1 MGCVASRIHKEGRV
15 QVCKERKK
23 LMKQLVGYRGE
34 FADAQLAYL
43 RALKNTGVT
52 LRQFTE
58 SDSLELENTSYGLTL
73 PPSPPSPLPP
83 APPPPPSFSP
93 DSRKASENGK
103 GEAAQEESIEINQ
116 DDCSTP
122 PPPTTSSSWNYWD
135 LFESP
140 SPLHHP
146 KQSGTV
152 DPAEEENW
160 AESKMEFEDEERQEE
175 LVGNTAVSPLPEKPQ
190 PGEIVDDNSSM
201 MSWYNKDSTDLA
213 MVVWKNK
220 KTLEGIVKELD
231 DYFLKASAGG
241 KEIAV
246 FTDINIGDN
255 SLPWKLKENKR
266 KRSNS
271 AKVFSAL
278 SWSWSSKSLQ
288 FARDAVESGS
298 IEPCKPGAHCITLDK
313 LYAAEQKLYKEVK
326 EEEMTKLELERKLM
340 LLQKQDENHDWT
352 KTEKI
357 RSSVENLEADIRRL
371 QHSISTT
378 CSSILEL
385 IDEELYPQLV
395 ALTSGLMEMWKKMY
409 KSHQVQNHISQQL
422 NHLSDDLSMD
432 LTTVSHRHA
441 TAQLETEVSFWFHSF
456 CQLVKSQQ
464 DYVRTLCRWIQLT
477 DCLVDDQ
484 QQNRCSSA
492 ARKLCEEWQRGFD
505 KLPDKLASEAIKSF
519 LLAIQSIIRQQAEEH
534 NQQKKSDKLEKRLQ
548 KEITS
553 LSEMEKKVEGNAAAS
568 DGNSTLS
575 PKHPLSLKRAKT
587 EALKKRVEM
596 EKGKHLN
603 SVQVCKTMTLSN
615 LKTSLPNVFQALMQ
629 FSRASA
635 QAFEAI
641 NGHGR
646 PEIPCNASE
655 NSTN

>member
-1 MGCVASRIHKEGRV
+1 MGCVASRIDKEERV
-15 QVCKERKK
+15 QVCKERKR

-73 PPSPPSPLPP
+73 PPSPPSSLPP
-83 APPPPPSFSP
+83 PPLPPSFSP
-93 DSRKASENGK
+93 DSRKAGDNGK

-122 PPPTTSSSWNYWD
+122 PPPTASSSWNFLD
-135 LFESP
+135 LFDSP
-140 SPLHHP
+140 SPLHYP
-146 KQSGTV
+146 KQSETIEPV
-152 DPAEEENW
+152 EEENW
-160 AESKMEFEDEERQEE
+160 AESKMEFEDEDQGEG
-175 LVGNTAVSPLPEKPQ
+175 LVENTAISPLPEKPQ

-201 MSWYNKDSTDLA
+201 MSWYNKETTDVA
-213 MVVWKNK
+213 MVVCKNK
-220 KTLEGIVKELD
+220 KTLEGIIRELD
-231 DYFLKASAGG
+231 DYFLKASAGA
-241 KEIAV
+241 KEIVV

-255 SLPWKLKENKR
+255 SIPWKLNENKR

-288 FARDAVESGS
+288 FARDAVQCGS
-298 IEPCKPGAHCITLDK
+298 SEPCKPGAHCITLDK
-313 LYAAEQKLYKEVK
+313 LYVAEQKLYKEVK
-326 EEEMTKLELERKLM
+326 KEEMNKLELERKLI

-357 RSSVENLEADIRRL
+357 RSSVESLETDIRNL
-371 QHSISTT
+371 QDSISTT
-378 CSSILEL
+378 CSSIVEL

-395 ALTSGLMEMWKKMY
+395 ALTSGLMEMWKMMY

-422 NHLSDDLSMD
+422 NHLTDNLSMD
-432 LTTVSHRHA
+432 LTTESHRQA
-441 TAQLETEVSFWFHSF
+441 TAQLETE
-456 CQLVKSQQ
+456 
-464 DYVRTLCRWIQLT
+464 R
-477 DCLVDDQ
+477 
-484 QQNRCSSA
+484 NRCSSA
-492 ARKLCEEWQRGFD
+492 VRRLCEEWQLGFE
-505 KLPDKLASEAIKSF
+505 KLPDKVASEAIKSF

-534 NQQKKSDKLEKRLQ
+534 YQQKRSDKLEKRLQ
-548 KEITS
+548 EELIS
-553 LSEMEKKVEGNAAAS
+553 LNGMEKKVEGSIAAL
-568 DGNSTLS
+568 DVNSTLS

-587 EALKKRVEM
+587 EALKKRVQM

-603 SVQVCKTMTLSN
+603 SVQVCKTMTLNN
-615 LKTSLPNVFQALMQ
+615 LKTSLPNVFQALMG
-629 FSRASA
+629 FSKSST

-641 NGHGR
+641 HVHAR

>member
-1 MGCVASRIHKEGRV
+1 MGCVASRIDKEERV
-15 QVCKERKK
+15 QVCKERKR

-73 PPSPPSPLPP
+73 PPSPPSSLPP
-83 APPPPPSFSP
+83 PPLPPSFSP
-93 DSRKASENGK
+93 DSRKAGDNGK

-122 PPPTTSSSWNYWD
+122 PPPTASSSWNFLD
-135 LFESP
+135 LFDSP
-140 SPLHHP
+140 SPLHYP
-146 KQSGTV
+146 KQSETIEPV
-152 DPAEEENW
+152 EEENW
-160 AESKMEFEDEERQEE
+160 AESKMEFEDEDQGEG
-175 LVGNTAVSPLPEKPQ
+175 LVENTAISPLPEKPQ

-201 MSWYNKDSTDLA
+201 MSWYNKETTDVA
-213 MVVWKNK
+213 MVVCKNK
-220 KTLEGIVKELD
+220 KTLEGIIRELD
-231 DYFLKASAGG
+231 DYFLKASAGA
-241 KEIAV
+241 KEIVV

-255 SLPWKLKENKR
+255 SIPWKLNENKR

-288 FARDAVESGS
+288 FARDAVQCGS
-298 IEPCKPGAHCITLDK
+298 SEPCKPGAHCITLDK
-313 LYAAEQKLYKEVK
+313 LYVAEQKLYKEVK
-326 EEEMTKLELERKLM
+326 KEEMNKLELERKLI

-357 RSSVENLEADIRRL
+357 RSSVESLETDIRNL
-371 QHSISTT
+371 QDSISTT
-378 CSSILEL
+378 CSSIVEL

-395 ALTSGLMEMWKKMY
+395 ALTSGLMEMWKMMY

-422 NHLSDDLSMD
+422 NHLTDNLSMD
-432 LTTVSHRHA
+432 LTTESHRQA
-441 TAQLETEVSFWFHSF
+441 TAQLETEVSFWYHSF
-456 CQLVKSQQ
+456 CKLIKSQQ
-464 DYVRTLCRWIQLT
+464 EYLRTLCRWIQLT
-477 DCLVDDQ
+477 HCLVDNHQ
-484 QQNRCSSA
+484 RNRCSSA
-492 ARKLCEEWQRGFD
+492 VRRLCEEWQLGFE
-505 KLPDKLASEAIKSF
+505 KLPDKVASEAIKSF

-534 NQQKKSDKLEKRLQ
+534 YQQKRSDKLEKRLQ
-548 KEITS
+548 EELIS
-553 LSEMEKKVEGNAAAS
+553 LNGMEKKVEGSIAAL
-568 DGNSTLS
+568 DVNSTLS

-587 EALKKRVEM
+587 EALKKRVQM

-603 SVQVCKTMTLSN
+603 SVQVCKTMTLNN
-615 LKTSLPNVFQALMQ
+615 LKTSLPNVFQALMG
-629 FSRASA
+629 FSKSST

-641 NGHGR
+641 HVHAR